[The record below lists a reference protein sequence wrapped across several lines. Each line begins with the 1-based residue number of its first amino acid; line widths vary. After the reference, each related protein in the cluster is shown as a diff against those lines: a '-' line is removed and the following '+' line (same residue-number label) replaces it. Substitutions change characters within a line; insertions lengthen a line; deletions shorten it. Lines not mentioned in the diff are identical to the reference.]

1 MQKIALLEDNRAIS
15 ANVADYLRLE
25 GFAVEVFHDGARG
38 AEVLLRGGWDLA
50 ILDRMMPGLDGL
62 SVGRLLAARKTG
74 IPFIFLTAKDRASD
88 RVEGLAIGA
97 DDYLPKPFDLDELV
111 LRVRN
116 VLRRAGKAAGGRDAP
131 ARFGDVELDA
141 TGRRVT
147 EHGAAV
153 ALSPRELDI
162 VLALARHAGTALSR
176 DALVREAWGDDA
188 ADADRLESSLNVQ
201 VGRIRRKLPSLP
213 LRTVP
218 GVGYCLDRN

>member
-1 MQKIALLEDNRAIS
+1 MPKIALLEDNRAIA

-25 GFAVEVFHDGARG
+25 GFDVEVFHDGARG
-38 AEVLLRGGWDLA
+38 ADALLRGGWDLA

-62 SVGRLLAARKTG
+62 SVGRLLKARKTG

-88 RVEGLAIGA
+88 RVQGLEIGA

-116 VLRRAGKAAGGRDAP
+116 VLRRNGKP
-131 ARFGDVELDA
+131 AEEPGTAVRFGNVELDA
-141 TGRRVT
+141 AGRRAT
-147 EHGAAV
+147 ENGAAV
-153 ALSPRELDI
+153 ALAPRELDI

-176 DALVREAWGDDA
+176 HGLVREAWGDDA

-201 VGRIRRKLPSLP
+201 VARIRRKLPSLP

-218 GVGYCLDRN
+218 GVGYCLDKN